1 MKRSTL
7 FISILLAAITLGVI
21 AGVIKA
27 VGAYRAAAA
36 TSAYVPPV
44 AYQLVSPTAQ
54 PTADLQPAALVPAI
68 TADQAAQVA
77 LAAALP
83 NSALASQPEL
93 VDFNG
98 VMAYEVKLTDGSTLY
113 VDAQTGA
120 LLYNS
125 LTGTSNPVVSV
136 DNALMAAATYL
147 NNYDIYAYGLATYQN
162 QPVYAVL
169 FNNSARV
176 LIDMRGQV
184 VYVEMPQVAS
194 NAPATRSSEDSEG
207 GDD

>member
-7 FISILLAAITLGVI
+7 FISVLLTAITLGVI
-21 AGVIKA
+21 GGVFKA
-27 VGAYRAAAA
+27 ASASRTVAANP
-36 TSAYVPPV
+36 AYVAPV
-44 AYQLVSPTAQ
+44 NYQIITPTAQ
-54 PTADLQPAALVPAI
+54 SPADLQSITIAAAV

-98 VMAYEVKLTDGSTLY
+98 VMAYEVKLADGSVLY
-113 VDAQTGA
+113 VDAQTSA

-125 LTGTSNPVVSV
+125 LTGTTNPVVTV
-136 DNALMAAATYL
+136 DNALKAASIYL
-147 NNYDIYAYGLATYQN
+147 NNYEIYAYGLATYQN
-162 QPVYAVL
+162 QPVYVVL
-169 FNNSARV
+169 FNNSTQV

-184 VYVEMPQVAS
+184 VYVQVPQTAS
-194 NAPATRSSEDSEG
+194 NSPLNRSSGEHDEG
-207 GDD
+207 ND